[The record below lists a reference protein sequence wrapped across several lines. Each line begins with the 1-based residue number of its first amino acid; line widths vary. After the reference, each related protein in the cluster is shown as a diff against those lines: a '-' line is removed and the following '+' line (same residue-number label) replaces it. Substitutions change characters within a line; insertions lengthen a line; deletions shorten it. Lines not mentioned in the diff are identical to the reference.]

1 MHQHHANAVS
11 PFAAYAR
18 SEAAPLE
25 VLVDGLH
32 VGADGFFRT
41 AQHAGEFS
49 HGREMLDVQEAAQ
62 QGALADVHGGSSRV
76 LQCRLQVRAI

>member
-1 MHQHHANAVS
+1 M
-11 PFAAYAR
+11 PFPR
-18 SEAAPLE
+18 LLPTREAKLE